1 MDVHWETLPR
11 SVKKKP
17 ERFPYHL
24 VASTQNWSFEF
35 ITEKNLKTREYG
47 AKLKRIKKK
56 ITRLTERETFRELA
70 RHCQEHGLRLPNAS
84 CTELSLY
91 YLWKPF

>member
-1 MDVHWETLPR
+1 M
-11 SVKKKP
+11 
-17 ERFPYHL
+17 
-24 VASTQNWSFEF
+24 ASTQNWSFEF

-84 CTELSLY
+84 CTEFVLSVETILAAFK
-91 YLWKPF
+91 LHLKTVLRIFFSVLFDQ